1 MKNLRLLFCLLFVP
15 QAALFAQTNF
25 PFPDADAVWSVSVF
39 NPFSP
44 IRENYKYTV
53 IGDTILN
60 GNTYKK
66 YYRCPDTIL
75 NTSQLILCALLRED
89 TQTQRVYVAGSDA
102 ELLLY
107 DFSLEVGDTVSSNNT
122 WAGEALVTV
131 SQITFDSEGRKQIH
145 LNKSWGDIW
154 WTTTEE
160 IWIEGIGSNGDL
172 FDPNPNTILL
182 TDYPEAEL
190 LCFEQSGELIYQKY
204 EGQCYYQNITG
215 ISKPTKQAFKVAIN
229 AANNQ
234 LFIGSPLSEQATLA
248 LYDVL
253 GRLVLQQTLSPNST
267 TVGIEQLPAGVYL
280 YQISYQKQTLQRGK
294 VRVAR

>member
-53 IGDTILN
+53 IGDTLLN

-66 YYRCPDTIL
+66 YYRCRDTIL
-75 NTSQLILCALLRED
+75 NVSQLSLCALLRED
-89 TQTQRVYVAGSDA
+89 TQTQRVYLAGSDA

-107 DFSLEVGDTVSSNNT
+107 DFSLEVGDTVSNNDT

-131 SQITFDSEGRKQIH
+131 SQITFDNEGRKQIH
-145 LNKSWGDIW
+145 LNKSWSNM
-154 WTTTEE
+154 WTMIDE
-160 IWIEGIGSNGDL
+160 IWTEGIGSNGDL
-172 FDPNPNTILL
+172 FDPNPNTTLL

-190 LCFEQSGELIYQKY
+190 LCFEQSGELKYQKY

-215 ISKPTKQAFKVAIN
+215 IEKPTKQAFNVAIN
-229 AANNQ
+229 AADNQ
-234 LFIGSPLSEQATLA
+234 LFIVSSLSEQATLA

-253 GRLVLQQTLSPNST
+253 GRLVLQQTLSPNNT

-280 YQISYQKQTLQRGK
+280 YQISYQKQILQRGK
-294 VRVAR
+294 VSVAR

>member
-1 MKNLRLLFCLLFVP
+1 MKNLRLLLCLLFVP

-53 IGDTILN
+53 IGDTLLN

-66 YYRCPDTIL
+66 YYRCRDTIL
-75 NTSQLILCALLRED
+75 TNQLSLYALLRED
-89 TQTQRVYVAGSDA
+89 TETQRIYVAGSDA

-107 DFSLEVGDTVSSNNT
+107 DFSLEVGDTVSNNNT

-145 LNKSWGDIW
+145 LNKSFSIW
-154 WTTTEE
+154 WSTTDE
-160 IWIEGIGSNGDL
+160 IWTEGIGSNGDL
-172 FDPNPNTILL
+172 FDPNPNTTLL

-215 ISKPTKQAFKVAIN
+215 IEKPAKQAFNVAIN

-280 YQISYQKQTLQRGK
+280 YQISYQKQSLQHGK
-294 VRVAR
+294 ANVVR